1 MNHRTLTPSSSLSL
15 SSSTAIKI
23 KDKLN
28 APVELELELE
38 QEAEVETQPAACL
51 FCNKVLDQELCL
63 GLVRGQLTQ
72 PLPHSASCCFSSSA
86 TLRIKANFQMPS
98 VFRLVIWTLDCFH
111 SSWRVACAARPHPP
125 FLPHHRLV
133 SLYVQSTKGHATMG
147 TFVSLPPS
155 VSLSSCVCV
164 CLLISICLI
173 AGVSTSV
180 LSALSYLSV
189 RLLKSSITTRS
200 AHNLE

>member
-28 APVELELELE
+28 APVELKLE
-38 QEAEVETQPAACL
+38 QEAEAETQPAACL

-125 FLPHHRLV
+125 FLPHPRLV

-164 CLLISICLI
+164 CVPVNFHLPDCGGVYICPI
-173 AGVSTSV
+173 CAV
-180 LSALSYLSV
+180 LSV
-189 RLLKSSITTRS
+189 RPSPEEL
-200 AHNLE
+200 HNNTFGS